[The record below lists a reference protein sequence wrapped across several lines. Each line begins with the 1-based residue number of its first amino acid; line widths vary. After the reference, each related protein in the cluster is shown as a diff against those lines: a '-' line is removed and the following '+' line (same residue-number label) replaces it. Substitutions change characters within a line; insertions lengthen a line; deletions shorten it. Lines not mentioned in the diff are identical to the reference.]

1 MAPAL
6 EGDLKR
12 IGRMLIRGRATTAFM
27 FGASIV
33 LASLWLFGMV
43 DVLWRWGRVS
53 RSFATLALILLVG
66 ATVWL
71 TRRMLSRRFSPM
83 GVAAAIEQEFPE
95 LDNHLINY
103 LQFSREPKQDVFRT
117 EYLHSGMP
125 AWRRLDMGRMKNRKA
140 EKRGMIM
147 LAVSL
152 LMLMGTVAIM
162 GRSYTVAMWRVL
174 NPFTD
179 AAPLTQTMIL
189 AVRPGDATVLQG
201 SPLVLSCDVQ
211 GREGHEVWLD
221 LHPADSEKTTY
232 VLGRVQSGE
241 QEEFAHRIARMTT
254 GARYRFRAG
263 DAPPTKWATLLTR
276 PPPSL
281 TSLNILIRPPDYTG
295 LGAEAV
301 DAFADEFLVPYG
313 STVEV
318 DALCNAPL
326 VRADLAVGAGD
337 AESLTKDEAALRW
350 NGSAIVTNGSALTLS
365 GEDLHG
371 TMLEQRV
378 EFTLVPDR
386 PPVIEILSPGGRTVL
401 APGERP
407 RIEFR
412 VVDDYGLGEIVLEQ
426 VPAGS
431 SRETEGEKRAAW
443 DGASEVEIRNTWQG
457 GEPSS
462 RGVSLAYRV
471 IVHDNCPFGQN
482 RVTSHAVVFKADS
495 HAEVMDQRE
504 QMEQKAFAAMS
515 EVIDLQRQNIAKTKA
530 YLAIVARTTEKEWG
544 ETATRQGRIRELTR
558 QLLTSPLKPLGSRA
572 ASVGKLYVNEME
584 TVIPL
589 LAGIPSRKNT
599 VRTRDAG
606 RALSMEEKILRVLT
620 SAEIAA
626 GEAKTERA
634 MSGMMSML
642 RALIRGE
649 TQMIK
654 QTREFEEMGA
664 SISEALV
671 DDQDELAADLTEFVG
686 ACRKESESVAANDA
700 AYADALKAAA
710 QQCDDKKIR
719 DDMMLASDRLDQD
732 KAADAITYEEKALAK
747 LKEIEALLDN
757 VQMQEDLAD
766 HEEML
771 EAAEEA
777 KIKIENIRELHERM
791 IESMEAVRGS
801 KNKNDEE
808 VDMMEEAYEELL
820 KNTKE
825 AMLEI
830 PVDLHAFMDLNVAN
844 DLVEDVFGVFQ
855 EVEQALDEDGNA
867 PDSPIIEMA
876 FAKAEELLEGMEQAE
891 GRLDDMEMWLGETA
905 DDEKVVM
912 ENMDREEMPE
922 AGIAL
927 GGLASEVEDLIG
939 DLLKQSDEMAEEADD
954 AASTFAQ
961 PDGPMGWEVKE
972 GETSSFAAKG
982 KSGNEAPDHKEQD
995 GRSNVGRQGMSVGET
1010 AAGSGT
1016 IGEGD
1021 ENIEERRTEDP
1032 TQSGQVDLDG
1042 ESDTKATGGGK
1053 QATGKADDVG
1063 MGGGVD
1069 RMDSTEEGSREG
1081 MESMMAQRADD
1092 TYAKASMKNL
1102 RVGAL
1107 ADAAHHLRQST
1118 DAIARGEIGQIQEH
1132 RKLALSALKRA
1143 KAELS
1148 AGPSGGLQVE
1158 GAPAILDNVV
1168 DQGPDLAPAKYRDQV
1183 AEYYKALNEAL

>member
-6 EGDLKR
+6 ENDLTR
-12 IGRMLIRGRATTAFM
+12 IGRMLIRGRAMTALM
-27 FGASIV
+27 IGVSIV
-33 LASLWLFGMV
+33 FVSLWLFGMV
-43 DVLWRWGRVS
+43 DVLWQWGRVS
-53 RSFATLALILLVG
+53 RSVASISLLMLAG
-66 ATVWL
+66 ATVWF
-71 TRRMLSRRFSPM
+71 TRRVLLHRFSPM
-83 GVAAAIEQEFPE
+83 GVAAAIEREFPQ

-103 LQFSREPKQDVFRT
+103 LQFSRERRQDVFKS
-117 EYLHSGMP
+117 EYLQSGMP
-125 AWRRLDMGRMKNRKA
+125 LWQRLDMGRMKNRKA

-152 LMLMGTVAIM
+152 LMLLGTGAIM
-162 GRSYTVAMWRVL
+162 GRSYAVAMWRVV
-174 NPFTD
+174 NPFSD

-189 AVRPGDATVLQG
+189 GVRPGDATVLQG
-201 SPLVLSCDVQ
+201 SPLVLSCEVQ
-211 GREGHEVWLD
+211 GRGGHEVWLD
-221 LHPADSEKTTY
+221 LHPADSDKTTY
-232 VLGRVQSGE
+232 VLGKVQGGE
-241 QEEFAHRIARMTT
+241 KEEFAHRIARMTT

-263 DAPPTKWATLLTR
+263 DAPPTPWATLKTR
-276 PPPSL
+276 PPPAL
-281 TSLNILIRPPDYTG
+281 TSLRILVRPPSYTG

-301 DAFADEFLVPYG
+301 DGFEDEFLVPRG
-313 STVEV
+313 SLLEVE
-318 DALCNAPL
+318 AACNTPL
-326 VRADLAVGAGD
+326 VRADLAVGSEEGK
-337 AESLTKDEAALRW
+337 SLARNEEALRW
-350 NGSAIVTNGSALTLS
+350 TGAATVTNGSVLTVS
-365 GEDLHG
+365 GEDVHG
-371 TMLEQRV
+371 TLLEQRF

-386 PPVIEILSPGGRTVL
+386 APVIEILSPGGRTVL
-401 APGERP
+401 GPGEHP

-412 VVDDYGLGEIVLEQ
+412 VVDDYGVANVVLEE
-426 VPAGS
+426 VPAGTS
-431 SRETEGEKRAAW
+431 KETEGEKRAAW
-443 DGASEVEIRNTWQG
+443 DGAGQIDIRTTWQG
-457 GEPSS
+457 GEPSK
-462 RGVSLAYRV
+462 GVSLAYRV
-471 IVHDNCPFGQN
+471 VAQDNCPFGEN
-482 RVTSHAVVFKADS
+482 LVKSHAVIFKADS
-495 HAEVMDQRE
+495 YAEVMDRRE

-530 YLAIVARTTEKEWG
+530 YLNILARTTETEWG
-544 ETATRQGRIRELTR
+544 ETAERQGRIRELTR
-558 QLLTSPLKPLGSRA
+558 ELLTNPLKPLGSRA

-589 LAGIPSRKNT
+589 LASIPRGKLT
-599 VRTRDAG
+599 TGAKDAG
-606 RALSMEEKILRVLT
+606 RALQMEEKILRVLT

-649 TQMIK
+649 TRMVK
-654 QTREFEEMGA
+654 RTREFEETGA
-664 SISEALV
+664 AVSETLV
-671 DDQDELAADLTEFVG
+671 DEQDELATDLTGFVA
-686 ACRKESESVAANDA
+686 ACRRESGNVAANDA
-700 AYADALKAAA
+700 AYAAALTDAA
-710 QQCDDKKIR
+710 QKCEDKKIR

-732 KAADAITYEEKALAK
+732 KAADAITYEERALAK
-747 LKEIEALLDN
+747 LKEIESLLDN
-757 VQMQEDLAD
+757 VQMQEDMAEKED
-766 HEEML
+766 ML
-771 EAAEEA
+771 DAVEEA
-777 KIKIENIRELHERM
+777 RLKMEKIRELHERM
-791 IESMEAVRGS
+791 IEAMDAVRGI
-801 KNKNDEE
+801 KDKNDEQ

-820 KNTKE
+820 KNTEE

-855 EVEQALDEDGNA
+855 EVEEALDEEGNPVDA
-867 PDSPIIEMA
+867 PLVEIA

-891 GRLDDMEMWLGETA
+891 GRLDDMEMWLGEGA
-905 DDEKVVM
+905 DREKVT
-912 ENMDREEMPE
+912 EEGLDREEMPE
-922 AGIAL
+922 AGMAL
-927 GGLASEVEDLIG
+927 GALAAEVEDLIG
-939 DLLKQSDEMAEEADD
+939 DLLKQSDEAAEEADD
-954 AASTFAQ
+954 GASTFAM
-961 PDGPMGWEVKE
+961 PDAPMGWEVVE
-972 GETSSFAAKG
+972 GETVSFAAKG

-1021 ENIEERRTEDP
+1021 QNIEERRTEDP

-1042 ESDTKATGGGK
+1042 EADTKATGGGK

-1069 RMDSTEEGSREG
+1069 RMDSTEQGSLEG
-1081 MESMMAQRADD
+1081 MEAMMAQRADD
-1092 TYAKASMKNL
+1092 TFARASMKNL

-1183 AEYYKALNEAL
+1183 AEYYKALNDAL